1 MIFINLLK
9 FNPMRI
15 FIAILLFFVLSVR
28 SVLPVIDY
36 AVNYDYIATQLCEN
50 KSRPELL
57 CNGKCY
63 VKKELAKSS
72 QNQNSKELKVEFL
85 DVFPPVETLSVLD
98 YHKIEFSE
106 KRLISLYY
114 SFSFQ
119 ECFSEVF
126 HPPTV

>member
-1 MIFINLLK
+1 
-9 FNPMRI
+9 MRV
-15 FIAILLFFVLSVR
+15 FVAILLFLVLSVR

-50 KSRPELL
+50 KSNPEML

-63 VKKELAKSS
+63 VKKELTKTTQS
-72 QNQNSKELKVEFL
+72 QNCKELKAEFL
-85 DVFPPVETLSVLD
+85 DVFPPAEGFLVMVDHKKEFVEKPLM
-98 YHKIEFSE
+98 
-106 KRLISLYY
+106 SLYY